1 MDFLERFPGTSM
13 LLRGL
18 RVFRR
23 NGVAG
28 GVFLFFSLFSLDFS
42 KLEINGNNV
51 EHSKYV
57 Q

>member
-18 RVFRR
+18 RVFSR